1 MTNRVVSDQ
10 DVLVAMPLEY
20 WQRVTFILIANVVF
34 LTLVMTF
41 LVVLIARPQIWGL
54 QKISRDSEEESEPDA
69 VLNASTATGEKNV

>member
-69 VLNASTATGEKNV
+69 VLNASTGEKKV

>member
-1 MTNRVVSDQ
+1 MTNRVVSNQ

-69 VLNASTATGEKNV
+69 VLNASTATGEKRV